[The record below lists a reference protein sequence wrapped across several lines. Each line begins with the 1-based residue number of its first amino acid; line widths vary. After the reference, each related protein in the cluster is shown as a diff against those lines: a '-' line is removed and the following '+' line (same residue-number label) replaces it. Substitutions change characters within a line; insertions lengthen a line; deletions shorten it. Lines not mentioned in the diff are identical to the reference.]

1 MPRKKK
7 ENENDEKIYNVNFDY
22 KKMANEI
29 VNSYRLM
36 ENSNKKNEKIRT
48 YIMNFL
54 NGIFYFIWMYLGCYY
69 VWNNISELYF
79 KIPLFCFMAI
89 VLFLCQQESLGDDYK
104 TTKEHFNNTV
114 SVTALIIALISLF
127 K

>member
-7 ENENDEKIYNVNFDY
+7 ENENDNKIYNVSFDY
-22 KKMANEI
+22 NKMANEI

-36 ENSNKKNEKIRT
+36 ENSNKKNEKIRI
-48 YIMNFL
+48 YIMNFI
-54 NGIFYFIWMYLGCYY
+54 NGIFYIIWIIIACQY
-69 VWNNISELYF
+69 VWNKINELYY
-79 KIPLFCFMAI
+79 KIPLCCFIVI
-89 VLFLCQQESLGDDYK
+89 VLFLCQQESLDDDYK
-104 TTKEHFNNTV
+104 TTKEHFNNII

>member
-7 ENENDEKIYNVNFDY
+7 ENEIDKKIYNVNFDY
-22 KKMANEI
+22 NRMANEI
-29 VNSYRLM
+29 VTSYKLM
-36 ENSNKKNEKIRT
+36 ENSNKKNEKIRI

-54 NGIFYFIWMYLGCYY
+54 NGIFYICWIILGCQYI
-69 VWNNISELYF
+69 WNKIGELYF
-79 KIPLFCFMAI
+79 KIPLCCFIII

-114 SVTALIIALISLF
+114 SITALIIALISIL